1 MIPFTSP
8 LNFTEVAS
16 SGNLNQKG
24 AEKASTADDLPIQ
37 YFKLTDN
44 VSGNLTLDN
53 NAGHKKIILDTNG
66 FNIINSSGSPLTT
79 NSSSTVELKGS
90 GNVQSTLK
98 TFNSAVSS
106 TSNTG
111 TTTISE
117 ADDSTVVVDSNF
129 TFNTNLTSFGGQQT
143 SGNGVD
149 NMFNTTFGAYF
160 GGKLLPNIND
170 AAFRMEFRDAFP
182 EDGSSGGLIVGPGG
196 GGQANHT
203 STTGRNCPPVT
214 PSSNTVS
221 NGFRTMVWT
230 GGVFDPRAGSFA
242 TITILLDSSNRA
254 RVVLTGNG
262 DTRFFFPVGG
272 VIPNAVAT
280 NGRRMIFTNN
290 LATPVVLSGA
300 DPFDGVTV
308 AAGATSTANVSSS
321 DGSFNIT
328 GTVSGNNSDSLPFAL
343 ASVNNGTG
351 DTSTTSYSGTLS
363 GSAF

>member
-1 MIPFTSP
+1 MSIPLITN
-8 LNFTEVAS
+8 LGFTEVS
-16 SGNLNQKG
+16 SAGDLND
-24 AEKASTADDLPIQ
+24 KAGVTKSKLPVQ
-37 YFKLTDN
+37 LFKLTQN
-44 VSGNLTLDN
+44 ISGNLTMNN
-53 NAGHKKIILDTNG
+53 NAAHKKIFLDTNG
-66 FNIINSSGSPLTT
+66 KTILNGSDSPITNNSSTA
-79 NSSSTVELKGS
+79 VELKGS

-129 TFNTNLTSFGGQQT
+129 TFNTSLTSFGGQQT
-143 SGNGVD
+143 SSNGVD
-149 NMFNTTFGAYF
+149 NMFNTTYGTYF
-160 GGKLLPNIND
+160 GGRLLTNIND
-170 AAFRMEFRDAFP
+170 ASFRMEFRDAFP

-242 TITILLDSSNRA
+242 IITILLDSSDRA
-254 RVVLTGNG
+254 RVVLTSNG
-262 DTRFFFPVGG
+262 DTRFFFPNGG
-272 VIPNAVAT
+272 VIPNAVET
-280 NGRRMIFTNN
+280 TGKRIIYTNN
-290 LATPVVLSGA
+290 LSIPCVLSGS
-300 DPFDGVTV
+300 DPFNAVTV
-308 AAGATSTANVSSS
+308 AAGASSTANISST

-328 GTVSGNNSDSLPFAL
+328 GTVSGNDGSSQPF
-343 ASVNNGTG
+343 STKEVNNGTG
-351 DTSTTSYSGTLS
+351 SLVTTNHTGTRS
-363 GSAF
+363 VKVT

>member
-1 MIPFTSP
+1 MTIPLITN
-8 LNFTEVAS
+8 LGFTEVS
-16 SGNLNQKG
+16 SAGDLND
-24 AEKASTADDLPIQ
+24 KAGTTKSKLPIQ
-37 YFKLTDN
+37 LFKLTEN
-44 VSGNLTLDN
+44 ISGNLTMNN
-53 NAGHKKIILDTNG
+53 NAAHKKIFLDTNG
-66 FNIINSSGSPLTT
+66 KTILNGSDSPITNNSSTA
-79 NSSSTVELKGS
+79 VELKGS

-149 NMFNTTFGAYF
+149 NMFNTTFGTYF

-170 AAFRMEFRDAFP
+170 AAFRMEFKDAFP

-196 GGQANHT
+196 GGQANFT
-203 STTGRNCPPVT
+203 SETGRNCPPVT

-242 TITILLDSSNRA
+242 IITILLDSSNRA

-262 DTRFFFPVGG
+262 DTRFFFPSGG
-272 VIPNAVAT
+272 IIPNAIET
-280 NGRRMIFTNN
+280 TGKRIIYTNN
-290 LATPVVLSGA
+290 LSIACVLSGS
-300 DPFDGVTV
+300 DPFNAVTV
-308 AAGATSTANVSSS
+308 AAGASSTANISST

-328 GTVSGNNSDSLPFAL
+328 GTVSGNDGSSQPF
-343 ASVNNGTG
+343 STKEVNNGTG
-351 DTSTTSYSGTLS
+351 SLVTTNHTGTRS
-363 GSAF
+363 VKVT